1 MGHKVHPYGF
11 RIGIIKPW
19 LAKWYADRDYATLLQ
34 EDMRIRELVA
44 RQLSNASVSQVE
56 IERGINHVTVTVH
69 TAKPG
74 IVIGKGGA
82 NVEALRTNVGKL
94 TNKKVKL
101 EIKEILQPELD
112 GMLLAQNVAG
122 QLERRIAFRKAIK
135 QSIQR
140 TIKAGAK
147 GVKIQVS
154 GRLGGSEM
162 SRTEWDKEGRIPLG
176 TLRADISYGVVHAHT
191 TYGRIGVKAWVYRG
205 EQLGE
210 RPGSARTE
218 PRAARRGAA
227 GTRRSAGGTRA
238 APGGAITEP
247 TAGRVEASEA
257 DPRIAAT
264 DGRRKDVPQA
274 DEAQLTEPQEQV
286 GAPSEPAPTAA
297 PVESE
302 QVASTAE
309 ATQQAPPADADEV
322 AGTPPSDVTPAETA
336 TEAEA
341 PTGSTAAAEEPPS
354 AEASAP
360 EAPAK
365 AEAPAEAEA
374 PAKAEASAGDASP
387 AAEKAPAKK
396 PAARKPA
403 AKKPAA
409 KKPAAKKAAPKT
421 RAAKKPAKES

>member
-82 NVEALRTNVGKL
+82 NVEALRTNIGKL
-94 TNKKVKL
+94 TDKKVKL

-154 GRLGGSEM
+154 GRLGGAEM

-218 PRAARRGAA
+218 PRAPRRGAA
-227 GTRRSAGGTRA
+227 GTRSRPAAGARPA
-238 APGGAITEP
+238 APTRSNGGAAPSATATLDAPEAVEP
-247 TAGRVEASEA
+247 QRPVELEQPAPAVETPVAPAVESQAAEAAPAIEGDVAVTTPDPVAAEVAPDAKAAEPDTSAEAPKPKSSARKAAASK
-257 DPRIAAT
+257 AT
-264 DGRRKDVPQA
+264 DG
-274 DEAQLTEPQEQV
+274 
-286 GAPSEPAPTAA
+286 
-297 PVESE
+297 
-302 QVASTAE
+302 
-309 ATQQAPPADADEV
+309 
-322 AGTPPSDVTPAETA
+322 
-336 TEAEA
+336 
-341 PTGSTAAAEEPPS
+341 
-354 AEASAP
+354 EASAD
-360 EAPAK
+360 APKPK
-365 AEAPAEAEA
+365 A
-374 PAKAEASAGDASP
+374 S
-387 AAEKAPAKK
+387 
-396 PAARKPA
+396 R
-403 AKKPAA
+403 
-409 KKPAAKKAAPKT
+409 KAANADAPTDEPK
-421 RAAKKPAKES
+421 AKGS

>member
-1 MGHKVHPYGF
+1 VGHKVHPYGF

-44 RQLSNASVSQVE
+44 RQLANASVSQVE

-205 EQLGE
+205 EQLGD

-218 PRAARRGAA
+218 PRAPRRGPV
-227 GTRRSAGGTRA
+227 GSRSRSAGSRPAARSAAPARA
-238 APGGAITEP
+238 ADVDEQ
-247 TAGRVEASEA
+247 
-257 DPRIAAT
+257 AAAPAEQAQAA
-264 DGRRKDVPQA
+264 PQV
-274 DEAQLTEPQEQV
+274 D
-286 GAPSEPAPTAA
+286 TAA
-297 PVESE
+297 SAAEVETPV
-302 QVASTAE
+302 VAAETAE
-309 ATQQAPPADADEV
+309 APAAEAPA
-322 AGTPPSDVTPAETA
+322 AEAPA
-336 TEAEA
+336 TEAAPEA
-341 PTGSTAAAEEPPS
+341 AAPATETAAA
-354 AEASAP
+354 AEASATEAAP
-360 EAPAK
+360 EAPATETEA
-365 AEAPAEAEA
+365 AEAPATETAPEA
-374 PAKAEASAGDASP
+374 PAAKADAP
-387 AAEKAPAKK
+387 RKK
-396 PAARKPA
+396 
-403 AKKPAA
+403 
-409 KKPAAKKAAPKT
+409 

>member
-11 RIGIIKPW
+11 RLGIIKPW

-218 PRAARRGAA
+218 PREPRRGARGGA
-227 GTRRSAGGTRA
+227 ATRQRTGRGRDAA
-238 APGGAITEP
+238 APRPAEEP
-247 TAGRVEASEA
+247 AATPVTTDEAPMPQPRAQVEAVDAS
-257 DPRIAAT
+257 
-264 DGRRKDVPQA
+264 
-274 DEAQLTEPQEQV
+274 AQ
-286 GAPSEPAPTAA
+286 
-297 PVESE
+297 
-302 QVASTAE
+302 AE
-309 ATQQAPPADADEV
+309 ATEAV
-322 AGTPPSDVTPAETA
+322 A
-336 TEAEA
+336 TEAV
-341 PTGSTAAAEEPPS
+341 
-354 AEASAP
+354 AP
-360 EAPAK
+360 EAPAAPV
-365 AEAPAEAEA
+365 AETTPAPPAVE
-374 PAKAEASAGDASP
+374 PAKAEP
-387 AAEKAPAKK
+387 K
-396 PAARKPA
+396 
-403 AKKPAA
+403 
-409 KKPAAKKAAPKT
+409 KKAAPKKADAKA
-421 RAAKKPAKES
+421 AAKKADAPKAEPKKKAAPRKKAQPKKADADSPTTDAAADAPAGEES